1 MEQHFSLQ
9 GLHQTG
15 WLVASM
21 IAIALSGICIWTLY
35 RYERQLV
42 DKSVGWWLLTMR
54 AVVLV
59 LIFFVL
65 LQPVMSWSITKEQQ
79 GRIAVAIDLSES
91 MQTQDE
97 HASLAEQLRWARA
110 LGMIGGVG
118 TEAQVLRWIEEAES
132 GQEPVWVTPEEEP
145 NIERRN
151 QLAIS
156 RRENIEQIRESLH
169 GFTRAELAGRL
180 LTSASSPLMKEL
192 ADITNVDLQLFAGK
206 AEGVAPDLLNQSL
219 EKPPY
224 LIDPQSSNLS
234 AALEHASADL
244 ESSTLSGIILLTD
257 GRDNSKTDP
266 LNQSIRLGL
275 TGIPIYPIM
284 IGSENQPK
292 DLSIASLEYP
302 QTAFKD
308 DQVMLS
314 AAINTSGFEGT
325 DVNVELRSEGNE
337 PVIKTI
343 HADGA
348 TTNVD
353 FELDSSAIGRTEY
366 SLLVP
371 LEAGETRD
379 DNNERSFAMAVVDD
393 RVHVLLVEGEARWEF
408 RFIDNAFTRDERIEI
423 DKVVFEQPYLGVLEE
438 TFFAKKLD
446 LPADVENL
454 AESPFADK
462 DIVIL
467 GDIGPEY
474 LQPKFFPLL
483 EQFVAEAG
491 GTLVITAG
499 KNSMPRAFD
508 DKRLNQLLP
517 ILNPRPVNVTG
528 ARGLGS
534 PSERGIHLKLTPEGE
549 SEPFLQFDA
558 DRVRNRDI
566 WKNLPGFNWAM
577 FGEARPG
584 STVLAVARTDEQGKT
599 LNHPQDSAVIVHQ
612 YYGFGQ
618 VMWIGVDS
626 TWRWRHRTGDK
637 YHHRF
642 WGQLG
647 RWAARNRSSAGNDFV
662 RFGPARTD
670 ISQGED
676 AVIKARFVQQYIKQ
690 HPDLKASAEVY
701 RLDEEDVRT
710 LFTTVDLMVKPSRPL
725 SYEGRAVGLPSGR
738 YRLKLLVEGADA
750 QAGELEAPL
759 YVQEQATP
767 ELSNLSSNREL
778 LVQMAN
784 LSDGQFFMPDQI
796 PELLKKIR
804 DPLAERVVRQEVE
817 LWDQWWLMVLVFGL
831 MTTEWVTRKLNGLP

>member
-1 MEQHFSLQ
+1 MEQHFSFQ
-9 GLHQTG
+9 GIHQTG
-15 WLVASM
+15 WLVASI
-21 IAIALSGICIWTLY
+21 IALALSGTCIGILY

-42 DKSVGWWLLTMR
+42 DKSVGWWLLAIR
-54 AVVLV
+54 FVVLS
-59 LIFFVL
+59 LIFFVV

-79 GRIAVAIDLSES
+79 GRIAIAIDLSES

-110 LGMIGGVG
+110 LGMIGGGETATHV
-118 TEAQVLRWIEEAES
+118 ERWIEEAES
-132 GQEPVWVTPEEEP
+132 GEEPVWVTPEEEP

-156 RRENIEQIRESLH
+156 RQENVAQIRQSLH
-169 GFTRAELAGRL
+169 GLTRAELAGRL
-180 LTSASSPLMKEL
+180 LTSASSPLMEEL
-192 ADITNVDLQLFAGK
+192 SEITNIDLQLFAGK
-206 AEGVAPDLLNQSL
+206 AEGVAPELLAQSL

-224 LIDPQSSNLS
+224 LIDPQASNLS
-234 AALEHASADL
+234 AALAHASADL

-257 GRDNSKTDP
+257 GRDNSETDP

-275 TGIPIYPIM
+275 TGVPIYPVM

-292 DLSIASLEYP
+292 DLSIASVEYP

-308 DQVMLS
+308 DRVVLS
-314 AAINTSGFEGT
+314 AAINTSGFEGR
-325 DVNVELRSEGNE
+325 DVNVELRSADQD
-337 PVIKTI
+337 PIVKTI

-348 TTNVD
+348 NTIVD
-353 FELDSSAIGRTEY
+353 FELDSSAVGRTEY
-366 SLLVP
+366 SLFVP
-371 LEAGETRD
+371 LEEGETRD
-379 DNNERSFAMAVVDD
+379 DNNERSFAMSVVDD
-393 RVHVLLVEGEARWEF
+393 MVHVLLLEGEARWEF
-408 RFIDNAFTRDERIEI
+408 RFIDNAFTRDERIDIE
-423 DKVVFEQPYLGVLEE
+423 KVVYEQPYLGVLEE
-438 TFFAKKLD
+438 TFFARKLD
-446 LPADVENL
+446 LPADVDNL
-454 AESPFADK
+454 AESPFAEK

-467 GDIGPEY
+467 GDIGPES
-474 LQPKFFPLL
+474 LQGEFFPLL

-508 DKRLNQLLP
+508 DERLNQLLP
-517 ILNPRPVNVTG
+517 IRNPRPVNVTG
-528 ARGLGS
+528 SLGLGS

-549 SEPFLQFDA
+549 GEPFLQFDA
-558 DRVRNRDI
+558 DRVRNREI
-566 WKNLPGFNWAM
+566 WKRLPGFNWAM

-584 STVLAVARTDEQGKT
+584 ATVLAVAQTDEQGKSI
-599 LNHPQDSAVIVHQ
+599 NDPSDSAVIVHQ

-670 ISQGED
+670 IPQGED
-676 AVIKARFVQQYIKQ
+676 AIIKARFIQQYIKQ
-690 HPDLKASAEVY
+690 YPDLKASAEVY
-701 RLDEEDVRT
+701 RLDEEDVRE
-710 LFTTVDLMVKPSRPL
+710 LFTTVELNVNPSRPL
-725 SYEGRAVGLPSGR
+725 AFEGRAVGLPSGR
-738 YRLKLLVEGADA
+738 YRLKLLIEGADP
-750 QAGELEAPL
+750 QVGNLEAPL

-767 ELSNLSSNREL
+767 ELSDLSSNREL

-804 DPLAERVVRQEVE
+804 DPLAERVIREEVE